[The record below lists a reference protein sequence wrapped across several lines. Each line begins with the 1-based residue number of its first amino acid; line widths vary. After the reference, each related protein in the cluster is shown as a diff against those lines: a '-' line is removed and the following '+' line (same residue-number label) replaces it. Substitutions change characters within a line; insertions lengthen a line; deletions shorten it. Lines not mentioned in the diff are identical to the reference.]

1 MPAKEGRT
9 SVHDAAHELIPWEL
23 TGWAGSIGPL
33 QGSRSLPAGVYP
45 SDVWLVQPFGF
56 IPVLGNSSDH
66 PLYAERRSEWKGPV
80 KLNEVPS
87 HRTIL
92 VCSPEWG
99 VVFLPL
105 LPPLDANHE
114 EGRPSSCSILILGRV
129 VRDDGK
135 GLVGRRVEL
144 AVLAIHRIG
153 VRPSAE
159 EVIDVFWQL
168 GRHLGRHGDR

>member
-1 MPAKEGRT
+1 
-9 SVHDAAHELIPWEL
+9 
-23 TGWAGSIGPL
+23 
-33 QGSRSLPAGVYP
+33 
-45 SDVWLVQPFGF
+45 
-56 IPVLGNSSDH
+56 
-66 PLYAERRSEWKGPV
+66 
-80 KLNEVPS
+80 
-87 HRTIL
+87 
-92 VCSPEWG
+92 
-99 VVFLPL
+99 L

-159 EVIDVFWQL
+159 EVIDVF
-168 GRHLGRHGDR
+168 